1 MSINT
6 SVPQQEELLGT
17 KPKPETRRE
26 RGDGVGVL
34 NVFSHAFLI
43 LWAVLVVF
51 PLLWTIIS
59 AFKTDGEIFGSPW
72 ALPEVWHFDNFVRA
86 WEDANI
92 GLFFF
97 NSAIVVAGSLVLT
110 LLLSAMAAYV
120 LARYTFV
127 GNRIIYYMFIGGM
140 TFPVFL
146 ALVPLVFVVRNL
158 GLLDS
163 YLGLILVYTAYSL
176 PFSVFFLTAF
186 FKTLPTALAE
196 SAFIDGCSHTR
207 TFFSVMLPLA
217 RPGLISVGIFN
228 FLGQW
233 NQYLLPLVLNSDEN
247 KFVLAQGLAQL
258 AVNQGYRSDFSGLFA
273 GLVLGML
280 PVLVVYAVF
289 QRQVQAGLT
298 AGALK

>member
-6 SVPQQEELLGT
+6 SVPQQEELLGA
-17 KPKPETRRE
+17 KPKPETTRE

-43 LWAVLVVF
+43 LWAILVVF

-92 GLFFF
+92 GLFFL
-97 NSAIVVAGSLVLT
+97 NSGIVVAGSLVLT